1 MVALYAAILF
11 RVMKERGTH
20 EGAPEQI
27 VRLFREVLPVDGEP
41 AVDDEGRIRLDNLEL
56 EPAVQERVAEIW
68 RQVSTE
74 NLEAVSDYAGYRREF
89 EQLFGFGIEG
99 VDYAAPP
106 QIDRPLAPALGAAS

>member
-1 MVALYAAILF
+1 
-11 RVMKERGTH
+11 MKERGTH

-99 VDYAAPP
+99 VDYAAPT
-106 QIDRPLAPALGAAS
+106 QIDRPLASAPGAAS